1 MRIAVLGLG
10 EAGAI
15 YAAGLVAAGCEVRAF
30 DPVAASTP
38 DGVDR
43 RAEPEDAVDG
53 AEVVLS
59 LVGAVAA
66 ERAIGSVRD
75 ALTPSTVFADMNT
88 GAPEQKRSLA
98 ATAEQAG
105 APFVDA
111 AIMSPVPRAG
121 LHTPLLASGTGAERF
136 VEVVAGWGVPATYVG
151 PEAGSA
157 ASLKLLRSV
166 FMKGLAGL
174 VFESLAAAERTGDA
188 SWLRAQIAAELGPD
202 GEALVGRL
210 VDGTRQ
216 HAARRVHEMEDVR
229 RLLDGID
236 SPGWM
241 TDGTLHWLHRI
252 AEEGERAH

>member
-15 YAAGLVAAGCEVRAF
+15 YAAGLVGAGFEVRAF
-30 DPVAASTP
+30 DPVAAATP

-43 RAEPEDAVDG
+43 RNAPEDAVDG

-59 LVGAVAA
+59 LVGATAA
-66 ERAIGSVRD
+66 GRALDSVRD
-75 ALTPSTVFADMNT
+75 ALTGSTVFADMNT
-88 GAPEQKRSLA
+88 GSPEQKRSLA

-105 APFVDA
+105 APFADA

-121 LHTPLLASGTGAERF
+121 LLTPLLASGTGAARF
-136 VEVVAGWGVPATYVG
+136 TEVATGWGAPATNVG
-151 PEAGSA
+151 PDAGSA

-174 VFESLAAAERTGDA
+174 VFESLTAAERTGDA

-202 GEALVGRL
+202 GDALVTRL

-216 HAARRVHEMEDVR
+216 HAGRRVHEMEDVR
-229 RLLDGID
+229 DLLAGLD

-241 TDGTLHWLHRI
+241 TDGTLRWLRRI
-252 AEEGERAH
+252 DVEGDQAR